1 MRQGDL
7 VKYTNSQVANRWIP
21 KDPEYFEV
29 IAALQSTVGVI
40 ISEKI
45 DHTGPQE
52 RVLVHWL
59 DLNRATYENI
69 RYLEVVS

>member
-1 MRQGDL
+1 MKKGDL
-7 VKYTNSQVANRWIP
+7 VKYTSAKDANRWIP
-21 KDPEYFEV
+21 RDPEYFEV
-29 IAALQSTVGVI
+29 FAALQSTIGVI

-45 DHTGPQE
+45 DCTGPQE

-69 RYLEVVS
+69 RYLEIVS